1 MKRRKKERVNI
12 LTNELSKAYFA
23 SGVPIQSQSSR
34 HRFLKRV
41 GSSVLAIICC
51 NNFANESTVKIYELH
66 IFGLRIKAKDF
77 SPFQTHTFH
86 FPASRIVL
94 QKIYKNLHVAP
105 NWFDCSVG
113 GAPAQL
119 ASPTS

>member
-1 MKRRKKERVNI
+1 MNI
-12 LTNELSKAYFA
+12 LTNELSKASFA

-41 GSSVLAIICC
+41 GSSVLAMICC

-77 SPFQTHTFH
+77 SPFQTHTFTSQPLELY
-86 FPASRIVL
+86 F
-94 QKIYKNLHVAP
+94 KKFTKKKNVAP